1 MVMSNERISASRF
14 KARCLALLDDV
25 AETGQPLTV
34 TKRGR
39 AVARVVPM
47 DGPPALSGSVTYA
60 VSEEE
65 LIAPLGEDWDA
76 GPA

>member
-1 MVMSNERISASRF
+1 MSDERISASRF

-25 AETGQPLTV
+25 AETGRPLTV

-39 AVARVVPM
+39 AVARVVPVK
-47 DGPPALSGSVTYA
+47 GPPALAGSVTYA
-60 VSEEE
+60 VSEEA

-76 GPA
+76 DLR

>member
-1 MVMSNERISASRF
+1 MSDERIPASRF

-25 AETGQPLTV
+25 AESGQSLTV

-47 DGPPALSGSVTYA
+47 DGPPALAGSVTYL
-60 VSEEE
+60 VSEKE
-65 LIAPLGEDWDA
+65 LIASLGEDWDA
-76 GPA
+76 DLS

>member
-1 MVMSNERISASRF
+1 
-14 KARCLALLDDV
+14 
-25 AETGQPLTV
+25 
-34 TKRGR
+34 
-39 AVARVVPM
+39 M

-65 LIAPLGEDWDA
+65 LIAPLGEDWEA